1 MLDAL
6 EEAFARQN
14 AFLADASHEL
24 RTPLTI
30 LSGQLEVLAME
41 EDPDPDEVRR
51 VERIARAEIDRMKRL
66 VDDLLL
72 LARAD
77 EAGFLRPRA
86 HRPRR
91 VPRPARRVACGP
103 SAIGGSSWGTCRTI
117 VVDAD
122 PDRLTQAL
130 RNLLRNAIVHTE
142 PEGLIRLSAA
152 ERRRSRR
159 PRRRR

>member
-6 EEAFARQN
+6 EEAFAAQS

-41 EDPDPDEVRR
+41 QDPDPDEVRR

-72 LARAD
+72 LAHAG
-77 EAGFLRPRA
+77 ETGFLRPEPIDLAEFLTQLVESMR
-86 HRPRR
+86 
-91 VPRPARRVACGP
+91 P
-103 SAIGGSSWGTCRTI
+103 SAIGASSWGTCR
-117 VVDAD
+117 
-122 PDRLTQAL
+122 
-130 RNLLRNAIVHTE
+130 
-142 PEGLIRLSAA
+142 
-152 ERRRSRR
+152 RSSSTPTRTVS
-159 PRRRR
+159 PRRCATSCATRSSTRSPRA